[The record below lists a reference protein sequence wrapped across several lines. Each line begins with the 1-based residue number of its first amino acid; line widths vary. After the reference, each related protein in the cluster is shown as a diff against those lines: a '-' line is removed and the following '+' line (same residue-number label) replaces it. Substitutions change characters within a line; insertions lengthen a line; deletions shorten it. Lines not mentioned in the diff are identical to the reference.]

1 MAIDA
6 MRGYGVGVAV
16 DTGKPAAKA
25 GARAPN
31 VYQQLEDYV
40 KMTPAQRMRMELLQK
55 LGLTEEDLAGMTPD
69 ERAGIETK
77 LRDMVREQMD
87 QAGSGQQGPRQP
99 GQWIDT
105 TA

>member
-6 MRGYGVGVAV
+6 TRAYGVGSAAG
-16 DTGKPAAKA
+16 TGKPAASA
-25 GARAPN
+25 GARSPN

-40 KMTPAQRMRMELLQK
+40 KMTPAQRMRMALLQK

-69 ERAGIETK
+69 ERAGVETK
-77 LRDMVREQMD
+77 LRDMVRDQMEQ
-87 QAGSGQQGPRQP
+87 ARSRQQGPVQP